1 MAIKK
6 ILAAGLALTIGA
18 TSLVTTADAR
28 HRWRHHHGDAFA
40 AGVLGFAAG
49 AILSGAF
56 APRYR
61 YYDCYDGYSYYCDD
75 YPRAY
80 YYDEPRYYRPAPRYY
95 APEPRVYYRNA
106 PRYYNGGYGYD
117 PCDAPTGVSKPAHA
131 MC

>member
-1 MAIKK
+1 MAIKN

-40 AGVLGFAAG
+40 AGALGFAAG

-61 YYDCYDGYSYYCDD
+61 YYYDEPYYYDD

-80 YYDEPRYYRPAPRYY
+80 YYDEPRYYRPAPRI
-95 APEPRVYYRNA
+95 YYREA
-106 PRYYNGGYGYD
+106 PRYRDGYGYD
-117 PCDAPTGVSKPAHA
+117 PCDAPTGVSKPANA

>member
-6 ILAAGLALTIGA
+6 MLAAGLALTIGA

-28 HRWRHHHGDAFA
+28 HRWRHNHGDAFA
-40 AGVLGFAAG
+40 AGVLGFTAG

-61 YYDCYDGYSYYCDD
+61 YDYYDEYPYYYDD

-80 YYDEPRYYRPAPRYY
+80 YYDEPRYYRPAPRI
-95 APEPRVYYRNA
+95 YYREA
-106 PRYYNGGYGYD
+106 PRYRNGYGYD